1 MSRTLHADI
10 VVIGAGSGGLSVAS
24 GAAQL
29 GLKTVLFEK
38 GEMGG
43 DCLNYGCVPS
53 KALIA
58 AAKVAHTLR
67 SPGNLGIGAGAEP
80 QIDFAAVM
88 AHVHR
93 AIATIAPHDS
103 QERFEGLGCTVV
115 RETARFVGEDTVQGG
130 DVRVKARKIVIAT
143 GSRPKLPP
151 IPGLETT
158 PHLTNETLFDLT
170 EQPSHLIILGAG
182 PIGLELG
189 QAFARLGTKVTV
201 LEADRALPRED
212 SDLAAIVIEAVR
224 ADGVDLREGA
234 KATAVAATADG
245 IAVIYRQGDQEARL
259 EGSHLLVA
267 TGRAPN
273 VEGLDLSLA
282 GIGLDERG
290 SILTDDQLL
299 TTNRRVFA
307 IGDVSG
313 QGGFTHTAGAH
324 AGLIIRKALFAQPI
338 KASAL
343 MVPRATY
350 TDPEIAA
357 VGLSEAQ
364 ARAVHGADMQ
374 VITADFS
381 GNDRAVAEGRT
392 DGKGKLILSAKGQ
405 VLGAAIVGPN
415 AGDLIQ
421 PWVLAMTS
429 KLKLTAMT
437 SIIAPYPTRG
447 EINKRLAGQYFTPLL
462 FSARTRLL
470 VSLLKRLA

>member
-1 MSRTLHADI
+1 
-10 VVIGAGSGGLSVAS
+10 
-24 GAAQL
+24 
-29 GLKTVLFEK
+29 
-38 GEMGG
+38 
-43 DCLNYGCVPS
+43 
-53 KALIA
+53 
-58 AAKVAHTLR
+58 
-67 SPGNLGIGAGAEP
+67 
-80 QIDFAAVM
+80 
-88 AHVHR
+88 
-93 AIATIAPHDS
+93 
-103 QERFEGLGCTVV
+103 
-115 RETARFVGEDTVQGG
+115 
-130 DVRVKARKIVIAT
+130 
-143 GSRPKLPP
+143 
-151 IPGLETT
+151 
-158 PHLTNETLFDLT
+158 
-170 EQPSHLIILGAG
+170 
-182 PIGLELG
+182 
-189 QAFARLGTKVTV
+189 
-201 LEADRALPRED
+201 
-212 SDLAAIVIEAVR
+212 LAAIVIEAVR

-338 KASAL
+338 KASVL

-364 ARAVHGADMQ
+364 ARTVHGTDIQ
-374 VITADFS
+374 VITGDFS

-462 FSARTRLL
+462 FSQRTRLL

>member
-1 MSRTLHADI
+1 MTRHIKADI

-53 KALIA
+53 KALISA
-58 AAKVAHTLR
+58 ASTANLLR
-67 SPGNLGIGAGAEP
+67 HPGHKGVGAGAP
-80 QIDFAAVM
+80 PVIDFAAVM

-103 QERFEGLGCTVV
+103 QERFEGLGCTVI
-115 RETARFVGEDTVQGG
+115 RETARFAGLDAVESDS
-130 DVRVKARKIVIAT
+130 VRVTARKIVVAT
-143 GSRPKLPP
+143 GSRAKVPN
-151 IPGLETT
+151 IPGLDTT
-158 PHLTNETLFDLT
+158 PYLTNESLFELTTLP
-170 EQPSHLIILGAG
+170 EHLIILGAG

-189 QAFARLGTKVTV
+189 QAFVRLGSRVTV

-212 SDLAAIVIEAVR
+212 ADLAAIVIAAIRRE
-224 ADGVDLREGA
+224 GVDLMEGA
-234 KATAVAATADG
+234 KASAISGSAGAVSVTYSLDG
-245 IAVIYRQGDQEARL
+245 EDRSVQ
-259 EGSHLLVA
+259 GSHLLVA
-267 TGRAPN
+267 TGRAPS
-273 VEGLDLSLA
+273 VEGLNLSAA

-290 SILTDDQLL
+290 AILTDDQLL
-299 TTNRRVFA
+299 TTNKRVFA

-313 QGGFTHTAGAH
+313 QGGLTHTAGAH
-324 AGLIIRKALFAQPI
+324 AGLVIRKALFAQPI

-343 MVPRATY
+343 VVPRATY

-364 ARAVHGADMQ
+364 ARALHGDGIQ

-392 DGKGKLILSAKGQ
+392 DGMGKLILSPKGQ
-405 VLGAAIVGPN
+405 ILGVAMVGPG

-429 KLKLTAMT
+429 RLKLSAMT
-437 SIIAPYPTRG
+437 AFIAPYPTRG
-447 EINKRLAGQYFTPLL
+447 ELNKRLAGQYFTPLL

-470 VSLLKRLA
+470 VSLLKWLG

>member
-1 MSRTLHADI
+1 MTRHIKADI

-24 GAAQL
+24 GAGQL

-53 KALIA
+53 KALISA
-58 AAKVAHTLR
+58 ASTANLLR
-67 SPGNLGIGAGAEP
+67 YPGNKGVGAGAP
-80 QIDFAAVM
+80 PVIDFAAVM

-103 QERFEGLGCTVV
+103 QERFEGLGCTVI
-115 RETARFVGEDTVQGG
+115 RETARFAGPDTVES
-130 DVRVKARKIVIAT
+130 DSVRVTARKIVVAT
-143 GSRPKLPP
+143 GSRAKVPN
-151 IPGLETT
+151 IPGLATT
-158 PHLTNETLFDLT
+158 PYLTNESLFELTTLP
-170 EQPSHLIILGAG
+170 EHLVILGAG

-189 QAFARLGTKVTV
+189 QAFVRLGSRVTV

-212 SDLAAIVIEAVR
+212 ADLARIVIEAIR
-224 ADGVDLREGA
+224 REGVDLMEGA
-234 KATAVAATADG
+234 KATGVSGSAGAVSVTYSLNGEDRS
-245 IAVIYRQGDQEARL
+245 VQ
-259 EGSHLLVA
+259 GSHLLVA
-267 TGRAPN
+267 TGRAPS
-273 VEGLDLSLA
+273 VEGLNLSAA
-282 GIGLDERG
+282 GIGLDDRG
-290 SILTDDQLL
+290 AILTDDQLL

-313 QGGFTHTAGAH
+313 QGGLTHTAGAH
-324 AGLIIRKALFAQPI
+324 AGLVIRKALFAQPI

-343 MVPRATY
+343 VVPRATY

-364 ARAVHGADMQ
+364 ARAVHGDGVQ

-392 DGKGKLILSAKGQ
+392 DGMGKLILSPKGKI
-405 VLGAAIVGPN
+405 LGVAMVGPG

-429 KLKLTAMT
+429 RLKLSAMT
-437 SIIAPYPTRG
+437 AFIAPYPTRG

-462 FSARTRLL
+462 FSARTRIL
-470 VSLLKRLA
+470 VSLLKWLG

>member
-1 MSRTLHADI
+1 MSRTIHADI

-67 SPGNLGIGAGAEP
+67 EPGDLGIRAGAEP
-80 QIDFAAVM
+80 QVDFSAVM

-93 AIATIAPHDS
+93 AVATIAPHDS
-103 QERFEGLGCTVV
+103 QDRFEGLGCTVV
-115 RETARFVGEDTVQGG
+115 RQSARFLTQDTVQGG
-130 DVRVKARKIVIAT
+130 DIRVKARKIVIAT

-151 IPGLETT
+151 IAGLETT
-158 PHLTNETLFDLT
+158 PYLTNETLFELKV
-170 EQPSHLIILGAG
+170 QPTRLIVLGAG

-189 QAFARLGTKVTV
+189 QAFARLGSEVTV

-212 SDLAAIVIEAVR
+212 ADLASVVLAAVR
-224 ADGVDLREGA
+224 RDGVDLREGA
-234 KATAVAATADG
+234 KAISVAATASG
-245 IAVIYRQGDQEARL
+245 VVVTYRQGDQETRL

-273 VEGLDLSLA
+273 VEGLDLAAA
-282 GIGLDERG
+282 GIGLDEHG

-299 TTNRRVFA
+299 TTNRRIFA

-313 QGGFTHTAGAH
+313 QGGFTHAAGAH

-343 MVPRATY
+343 VVPRATY

-364 ARAVHGADMQ
+364 ARALHGDGVQ
-374 VITADFS
+374 VILSEFS

-392 DGKGKLILSAKGQ
+392 DGKGKLVLSPKGQ
-405 VLGAAIVGPN
+405 VLGAAIVGPM

-437 SIIAPYPTRG
+437 AFIAPYPTRG
-447 EINKRLAGQYFTPLL
+447 EVNKRLAGQYFTPML
-462 FSARTRLL
+462 FSARTRML

>member
-1 MSRTLHADI
+1 MSRTIHADI

-58 AAKVAHTLR
+58 AAKVAHALR
-67 SPGNLGIGAGAEP
+67 SPGDLGIRATAEP
-80 QIDFAAVM
+80 QIDFSAVM

-115 RETARFVGEDTVQGG
+115 RETARFVSEDTIQGG

-151 IPGLETT
+151 ISGLETT
-158 PHLTNETLFDLT
+158 PYLTNETLFDLT
-170 EQPSHLIILGAG
+170 KQPSHLIILGAG

-201 LEADRALPRED
+201 LEADHALPRED
-212 SDLAAIVIEAVR
+212 ADLAVIVIEAVR

-234 KATAVAATADG
+234 KATAVSSTADG
-245 IAVIYRQGDQEARL
+245 IAVTYRLADQEVRL

-324 AGLIIRKALFAQPI
+324 AGLIIRKAVFAQPI

-343 MVPRATY
+343 VVPRATY

-364 ARAVHGADMQ
+364 ACALYGADIQ

-405 VLGAAIVGPN
+405 VLGAAIVGPA

-421 PWVLAMTS
+421 PWVLTMTS

>member
-1 MSRTLHADI
+1 MSRTIHADI

-67 SPGNLGIGAGAEP
+67 SPGNLGVSVGAEP

-115 RETARFVGEDTVQGG
+115 RETARFIGPDRVQGG
-130 DVRVKARKIVIAT
+130 DVQVKARKIVIAT
-143 GSRPKLPP
+143 GSRAKLPP

-158 PHLTNETLFDLT
+158 PHLTNETLFELKD
-170 EQPSHLIILGAG
+170 QPSHLIILGAG

-189 QAFARLGTKVTV
+189 QAFVRLGTKVTV
-201 LEADRALPRED
+201 LEAAHALPRED
-212 SDLAAIVIEAVR
+212 ADLAAIVIEAVR
-224 ADGVDLREGA
+224 AEGVDLREGA
-234 KATAVAATADG
+234 KATLVAPTAQG
-245 IAVIYRQGDQEARL
+245 VMVSYRQGDQDHQIEA
-259 EGSHLLVA
+259 SHLLVA

-273 VEGLDLSLA
+273 VEGLDLSVA
-282 GIGLDERG
+282 GIGLDEHG
-290 SILTDDQLL
+290 AILTDDQLL
-299 TTNRRVFA
+299 TTNRKVFA

-343 MVPRATY
+343 VVPRATY

-364 ARAVHGADMQ
+364 ARALHGADVQ
-374 VITADFS
+374 IITADFS

-392 DGKGKLILSAKGQ
+392 EGKGKLILSPKGQ
-405 VLGAAIVGPN
+405 VLGAAIVGPM

-421 PWVLAMTS
+421 SWVLVMTA

-437 SIIAPYPTRG
+437 SIIAPYPTRS
-447 EINKRLAGQYFTPLL
+447 EVNKRLAGQYFTPML

-470 VSLLKRLA
+470 VSLLKRMA

>member
-1 MSRTLHADI
+1 MHADI

-67 SPGNLGIGAGAEP
+67 SPGDLGISASIEP

-103 QERFEGLGCTVV
+103 QERFEGLGCKVV

-130 DVRVKARKIVIAT
+130 DFRVKARKIVIAT

-158 PHLTNETLFDLT
+158 PHLTNETLFELT
-170 EQPSHLIILGAG
+170 KQPSHLIILGAG

-189 QAFARLGTKVTV
+189 QAFARLGSKVTV
-201 LEADRALPRED
+201 LEADRAL
-212 SDLAAIVIEAVR
+212 LAAIVIEAVR

-234 KATAVAATADG
+234 KATAVSATADG
-245 IAVIYRQGDQEARL
+245 IAVTYRLGDQETRL

-267 TGRAPN
+267 AGRAPN

-324 AGLIIRKALFAQPI
+324 AGLILRKALFAQPI

-357 VGLSEAQ
+357 VGLCEAQ
-364 ARAVHGADMQ
+364 ARALHGAEVQ

-392 DGKGKLILSAKGQ
+392 DGKGKLIVSAKGR
-405 VLGAAIVGPN
+405 VLGAAIVGPA

-437 SIIAPYPTRG
+437 SMIAPYPTRG